1 MEFKPMK
8 KSSSIVFINVGA
20 LATIVSLAIITPH
33 AVAQTATPRT
43 SNQDTGTATT
53 YERNNDNVGLW
64 GLAGLAGLFG
74 LLGRRQ
80 EKDRSTIGRNDTP
93 VYRDPNM
100 R

>member
-1 MEFKPMK
+1 MK